1 MKPKPRKKNITLRRE
16 DAKRRDAKGK
26 DLVSEERCRGQRKD
40 RMTWGGMRTH
50 KVQEQSNGNV
60 RPDKNILLLTSVID
74 GWLRFPMRSGTLY
87 LHGTGSPG
95 GCRNS
100 RVSLAPLHRS

>member
-1 MKPKPRKKNITLRRE
+1 MKPKPRKKNTTLRRE

-50 KVQEQSNGNV
+50 KVRDQAKGKV
-60 RPDKNILLLTSVID
+60 RPDKNILLFTSVID
-74 GWLRFPMRSGTLY
+74 GWLCFPVRSGMLY
-87 LHGTGSPG
+87 LHGTGLPG

-100 RVSLAPLHRS
+100 LVSPAPHHRS